1 MALSIIGTHL
11 SVVVITLIP
20 LSCNLMIFKAFL
32 LADVVADDDDDDV
45 VTTAVCVSVVQL
57 LFLL

>member
-32 LADVVADDDDDDV
+32 LADVVADDDDDV